1 MTNLVDT
8 IAALEAERDHLRVE
22 VERKHERITHLDA
35 RLEAEVEFRGTL
47 IDMIAKLIAD
57 RDRMVN
63 AITAANVHLRKQHH
77 SNKDMAEAVTH
88 AVVGNE
94 VAEQAR
100 EIVDTHQAAS
110 APERHRIDTLAAR
123 IAHVG
128 NGGARA

>member
-63 AITAANVHLRKQHH
+63 AITAAK
-77 SNKDMAEAVTH
+77 S
-88 AVVGNE
+88 
-94 VAEQAR
+94 
-100 EIVDTHQAAS
+100 AS
-110 APERHRIDTLAAR
+110 ACANAGSRMPKLAGR
-123 IAHVG
+123 SVIGVYWYMISSRSCP
-128 NGGARA
+128 GGIGISMIVSGPPPCPVHADRLTRVIPTVAL